1 MNLTAGVLLRWPSYP
16 KNDGSKALGADVC
29 ESRANSQSRTGCLSF
44 CAGLSRLKRPIKS
57 NTCDVPRYF
66 LTGTRTNSCPPLL
79 RTLLECCKHRTQGTT
94 ARRCAQKLFCCLR
107 WQLWQK
113 TKADGCKRHPTHPRA
128 LPGNIGG
135 CKGARP
141 TLLGAYQGASESSW
155 SPVCLGF
162 RGNFR
167 RGVSRKSETGA
178 VFLCGFRGH
187 FSFVKDLK
195 SYVKIQ
201 RTWALG

>member
-128 LPGNIGG
+128 LPGNRYYGG
-135 CKGARP
+135 YQGFSLPPSSQSYICVVPSVSAEVCGGLALLCVVHCCCCVMVPGSRAHVHGEGAR
-141 TLLGAYQGASESSW
+141 T
-155 SPVCLGF
+155 
-162 RGNFR
+162 
-167 RGVSRKSETGA
+167 
-178 VFLCGFRGH
+178 
-187 FSFVKDLK
+187 
-195 SYVKIQ
+195 
-201 RTWALG
+201 